1 MAYICAL
8 HTRADGDGARYH
20 EVGKSQI
27 KQMDSIQWNL
37 WLIRLDYMDEFK
49 ASTGYFAT
57 LFIVHRWFNLMAAAG
72 QLLSLSPPL
81 QTREDRMGGEAKANG
96 R

>member
-1 MAYICAL
+1 
-8 HTRADGDGARYH
+8 
-20 EVGKSQI
+20 
-27 KQMDSIQWNL
+27 
-37 WLIRLDYMDEFK
+37 MDEFK